1 MRADIYI
8 TPKGDN
14 SRVIYIEIEDK
25 NSLSFY
31 ETMEENPIQA
41 VINSISPIKQY
52 DSKFSS
58 RFHKLSDVMKK
69 FPTLTKCKVN
79 Y

>member
-8 TPKGDN
+8 TTKGDD

-25 NSLSFY
+25 NPLSFY
-31 ETMEENPIQA
+31 ENMEENPIQA

-52 DSKFSS
+52 NNKFSNL
-58 RFHKLSDVMKK
+58 FHKLSDVMKK
-69 FPTLTKCKVN
+69 FPTLTRCKVD